1 MYLILAD
8 NYYVPIQLMSL
19 RILMIDCKLWSEV
32 FPFNM
37 FSIKKKNWLDLIESN
52 LGCSWNL

>member
-37 FSIKKKNWLDLIESN
+37 FSIKKKNWLDLIEIEF
-52 LGCSWNL
+52 

>member
-1 MYLILAD
+1 MYLVLAD
-8 NYYVPIQLMSL
+8 NYYVPIQLMPL

-37 FSIKKKNWLDLIESN
+37 FSIKKLI
-52 LGCSWNL
+52 GMI